1 MMHLLAEKVEKNEEV
16 ALITV
21 ITSNRWH
28 CRLGD
33 MMLVDKNGVVLG
45 GSIGGGQLEKKAI
58 KEAQTCIERGVS
70 RKVLLTEEGESVE
83 IFINAFCY
91 FDKLIIVGSGSVAL
105 NIYKVAMVLGYRITV
120 VDNRTETLTEDRF
133 PGADKLLL
141 GDIVEN
147 LSLCD
152 IDENTSIVIATH
164 HHKFDE
170 PALKA
175 VIHSPARY
183 IGILSNR
190 RKAASYFDNLRAQGI
205 PDNLLNRV
213 YTPIGLDLGGKKT
226 PEIAVA
232 VMAEILAVKYGR
244 SGGFCRDIIKEGRI
258 ND

>member
-1 MMHLLAEKVEKNEEV
+1 MHLLAEKVEK
-16 ALITV
+16 
-21 ITSNRWH
+21 
-28 CRLGD
+28 
-33 MMLVDKNGVVLG
+33 
-45 GSIGGGQLEKKAI
+45 
-58 KEAQTCIERGVS
+58 
-70 RKVLLTEEGESVE
+70 
-83 IFINAFCY
+83 NAFCY

-105 NIYKVAMVLGYRITV
+105 NIYKIAMVLGYRITV
-120 VDNRTETLTEDRF
+120 VDNRTETLTEARF

-147 LSLCD
+147 LSSCD

-205 PDNLLNRV
+205 AFNCQV
-213 YTPIGLDLGGKKT
+213 EK
-226 PEIAVA
+226 
-232 VMAEILAVKYGR
+232 
-244 SGGFCRDIIKEGRI
+244 GGFTWKALAKGNVRGMRRVCNGWKRCACRWPDIVQGVR
-258 ND
+258 